1 MGVKSEGSQ
10 RARGDALKR
19 CYGNGFFP
27 RESVEEALGRSR
39 ARRSDIHQIYDVFQ
53 IGDRNHTAEEVASMT
68 LCATFFCRFFFETSK
83 WHLAYATDGEAV
95 KNRCLFLGQGVFQ
108 GSRAAG
114 GSVGVVVPDL
124 SPRRLSCRN
133 VGLLFKST
141 HLSAGWQPLKRRI
154 LVEGQGLREVRLRRR

>member
-68 LCATFFCRFFFETSK
+68 LCATFFCRFFSK
-83 WHLAYATDGEAV
+83 PVSGIWLTQPMGKPLRTAAYFWV
-95 KNRCLFLGQGVFQ
+95 KGC
-108 GSRAAG
+108 
-114 GSVGVVVPDL
+114 
-124 SPRRLSCRN
+124 
-133 VGLLFKST
+133 FK
-141 HLSAGWQPLKRRI
+141 
-154 LVEGQGLREVRLRRR
+154 GQGLQEVRLG

>member
-1 MGVKSEGSQ
+1 MLWKRIFSEGICRGSPRSFTCQTQ
-10 RARGDALKR
+10 R
-19 CYGNGFFP
+19 YP
-27 RESVEEALGRSR
+27 
-39 ARRSDIHQIYDVFQ
+39 SDIRRLPNRRPKSHGRRGGVDDFVCNVFLS
-53 IGDRNHTAEEVASMT
+53 I
-68 LCATFFCRFFFETSK
+68 FFETSK